1 MGSTIADPH
10 AYERAKRRN
19 ILNNARTTFMKRPRA
34 QEVVEWIWAHSAR
47 NSFAASLSES
57 MSNYGKLSDKQFDA
71 VLRCIERDAAKKA
84 EWKAKRL
91 EMAAL
96 GSFVGTEGG
105 KISLSN
111 VKVEAVLTI
120 DAPAFFYR
128 DRNSQE
134 LYLLRDEA
142 GNRLVYKTKNFISVE
157 KGDVVNLT
165 AKVKAHQEFRG
176 EKQTLI
182 NRAKFERVEVA
193 A

>member
-1 MGSTIADPH
+1 MSNMIQNEA
-10 AYERAKRRN
+10 AYEAARN
-19 ILNNARTTFMKRPRA
+19 RKILANARKTFLKRDRA
-34 QEVVEWIWAHSAR
+34 QEVVSWLYNAR
-47 NSFAASLSES
+47 GDFAASLLGSY
-57 MSNYGKLSDKQFDA
+57 NTYGKLTDKQFDA
-71 VLRCIERDAAKKA
+71 VLRCIDTAAAKKA
-84 EWKAKRL
+84 EWEAKRL

-96 GSFVGTEGG
+96 GSFVGAEGG
-105 KISLSN
+105 KISLNN

-120 DAPAFFYR
+120 DAARFSYYDR
-128 DRNSQE
+128 DSQE

-142 GNRLVYKTKNFISVE
+142 GNRLVFKTKAMVE
-157 KGDVVNLT
+157 IAKGDTVNLT

>member
-1 MGSTIADPH
+1 MSYIENH
-10 AYERAKRRN
+10 AAYDAAVRRN
-19 ILNNARTTFMKRPRA
+19 IILNARKTFMKRDRA
-34 QEVVEWIWAHSAR
+34 QEVVNWIYSAR
-47 NSFAASLSES
+47 GEFAGSLAES
-57 MSNYGKLSDKQFDA
+57 LDNYGKLTDKQFDA

-84 EWKAKRL
+84 EWEAKRL

-96 GSFVGTEGG
+96 GSFVGDEGG
-105 KISLSN
+105 KISLTN

-120 DAPAFFYR
+120 GARSFSYYDR
-128 DRNSQE
+128 DSQE
-134 LYLLRDEA
+134 MYLLRDEA
-142 GNRLVYKTKNFISVE
+142 GNRLVFKTKNFISVE

-182 NRAKFERVEVA
+182 NRAKFAKVEA

>member
-10 AYERAKRRN
+10 AYDRAVQRN
-19 ILNNARTTFMKRPRA
+19 ILNNARKTFLKRDRA
-34 QEVVEWIWAHSAR
+34 QEVVSWLYSAR
-47 NSFAASLSES
+47 GDFAASLLNSY
-57 MSNYGKLSDKQFDA
+57 NTYGKLTDKQFDA

-84 EWKAKRL
+84 EWEAKRL
-91 EMAAL
+91 EIAAL
-96 GSFVGTEGG
+96 GSFVGAEGG
-105 KISLSN
+105 KISLNN

-120 DAPAFFYR
+120 GAARFSYYDR
-128 DRNSQE
+128 DSQE
-134 LYLLRDEA
+134 MYLLRDEA

>member
-1 MGSTIADPH
+1 MSYIENH
-10 AYERAKRRN
+10 SAYDRAVRRN
-19 ILNNARTTFMKRPRA
+19 IVNNARKTFLKRDRA
-34 QEVVEWIWAHSAR
+34 QEVVNWLYSAR
-47 NSFAASLSES
+47 GDFAASLLDSYVT
-57 MSNYGKLSDKQFDA
+57 YGKLTDKQFDA

-84 EWKAKRL
+84 EWEAKRL

-96 GSFVGTEGG
+96 GSFVGDEGG
-105 KISLSN
+105 KISLTN

-120 DAPAFFYR
+120 GARSFSYYDR
-128 DRNSQE
+128 DSQE
-134 LYLLRDEA
+134 MYLLRDEA
-142 GNRLVYKTKNFISVE
+142 GNRLVFKTKNFISVE